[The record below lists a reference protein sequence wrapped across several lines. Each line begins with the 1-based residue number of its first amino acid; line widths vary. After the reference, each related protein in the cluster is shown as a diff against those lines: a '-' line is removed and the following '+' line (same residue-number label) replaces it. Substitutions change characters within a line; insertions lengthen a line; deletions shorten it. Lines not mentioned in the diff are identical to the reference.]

1 MSLLCK
7 HSAIRL
13 PSPGQQNYIIARI
26 TREIFKWA
34 LDICRSYVR
43 YIFILQ
49 YIINA
54 GHVAWYLLVYSTCA
68 NRPSIYF
75 GAGKSAKMTPS
86 GKTTAWVIQAN
97 PADQTELRACSIRD
111 DSAFL
116 ERLSQRSCGLR
127 SCTENCW
134 VSQQLERYERDRISY
149 AGEAR
154 FKQDQTSTL
163 RSSGMDNT
171 A

>member
-1 MSLLCK
+1 M
-7 HSAIRL
+7 
-13 PSPGQQNYIIARI
+13 G
-26 TREIFKWA
+26 
-34 LDICRSYVR
+34 
-43 YIFILQ
+43 
-49 YIINA
+49 
-54 GHVAWYLLVYSTCA
+54 WYLLVYSTCA

-116 ERLSQRSCGLR
+116 ERLSQWSCGLR

-154 FKQDQTSTL
+154 PNIHTPLKRYGQHSIMGMAKKNVTVDPRGKCLALLQLATL
-163 RSSGMDNT
+163 YHEYPPLSRLTPLPLILAHQKIFFCDSK
-171 A
+171 